1 MKTTM
6 FRCFYAHCRQNTYF
20 IIGLCIGISI
30 SLLMTPILDNDCL
43 FNKAHSFESDH
54 FTKGRSLNS
63 ESESD
68 EYKPVINLAGKPQK
82 ALKTPQ
88 ILMRPRY
95 YSTELGIREKLFVGV
110 LTSPTTL
117 ESRAVGL
124 NKTVAHLVDKLMFFI
139 DAPGPQKLNIS
150 MPGIVGF
157 SDSRKILKPF
167 HMLKYITDNHMG
179 DFDFF
184 FLVKDSTYIKAR
196 RLYEIVQDISVSEDV
211 HAGSGKDDE
220 HTAFCSLDA
229 GLLLSNSVMQ
239 KVSSS
244 LDWCVK
250 NAFSDLDDA
259 NIGRCVLH
267 ATGIPCQ
274 DSVQGQQLTSFTLSE
289 NFNIYQDLYKLSE
302 EAKLRAALS
311 LYPVLNLADVFKL
324 HSYFSKVSLVE
335 AKQDISLL
343 RKFIANASVSSPV
356 RSLQLSPVSWP
367 IGTQRGNIPV
377 SRFDILRWDYFT
389 NKEFCLDSDF
399 SNSKKLRGAD
409 KLDIE
414 YVLNA
419 TIAKIESVTNGQL
432 QFRRLIDGYRKFD
445 PSRGLDYQIEMAFK
459 DTSTGH
465 EVLKRLEVFKPL
477 GKVEVIPMPY
487 VTENNRINLVLPVEA
502 VTRDQA
508 KHFMEQYARICMEKR
523 DKTFLMLV
531 LLYDPTVPGKGNKD
545 DVFLDVKQMALALS
559 DRHKKDGNK
568 IAWVSIKVPT
578 RTEHGSLL
586 EFAIADIVVKKFS
599 PDSLVLLCQPN
610 MEIRQD
616 FLNRVRMNT
625 IQEWQVFSP
634 IPFSEFHPSIV
645 YSTSFPRPLELDI
658 NKNYGHYDSHHTGHI
673 AFYTKD
679 YSTVRKLVEDII
691 LPVNTDRDINLL
703 LATKQKNFNGKCFLH
718 DLYSMFVCTGKLHVL
733 RAVEPGLRLRFRECV
748 CPPSSGSPYEYQQ
761 CIDSRAN
768 NLGFRNQL
776 AHLILDYQAQQL
788 QKASM

>member
-324 HSYFSKVSLVE
+324 HSYFSK
-335 AKQDISLL
+335 
-343 RKFIANASVSSPV
+343 
-356 RSLQLSPVSWP
+356 
-367 IGTQRGNIPV
+367 
-377 SRFDILRWDYFT
+377 
-389 NKEFCLDSDF
+389 
-399 SNSKKLRGAD
+399 
-409 KLDIE
+409 